1 MLVDLAQAMT
11 STATGIPG
19 PWLSSLSCRMNLQSS
34 SCLVKRAD
42 TAMFDTNDA
51 CPPEC
56 PKQGVLDRL
65 HIQPGGELGYFQQ
78 LNFKIKLFQDTLP
91 AECLCSTAGT
101 PCAAPWIW
109 GCLEKPQGS
118 FLLFHLSRGFGAW
131 GVYNAWAPRDA
142 QPCFC

>member
-19 PWLSSLSCRMNLQSS
+19 LWLSSLSCRMNLQSS

-78 LNFKIKLFQDTLP
+78 LNFKIKLFQDTSPNRVSLQHSWHS
-91 AECLCSTAGT
+91 LCCPMDLGMLGKATGKLLAIPFFQG
-101 PCAAPWIW
+101 IW
-109 GCLEKPQGS
+109 CTGS
-118 FLLFHLSRGFGAW
+118 L
-131 GVYNAWAPRDA
+131 
-142 QPCFC
+142 